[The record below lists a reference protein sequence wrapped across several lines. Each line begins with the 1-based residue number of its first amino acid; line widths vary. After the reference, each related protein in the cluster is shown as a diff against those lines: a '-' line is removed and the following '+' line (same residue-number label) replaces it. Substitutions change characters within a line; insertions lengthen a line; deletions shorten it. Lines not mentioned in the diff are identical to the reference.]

1 MRRAPS
7 ARPPRPW
14 NDACT
19 AERDRYARR
28 VLETLTGFAVV
39 GLAIVVGYIIGRI
52 DLLGSQAR
60 YVLGRLTF
68 FVLSPFLLF
77 TVLAQADAAVLFSS
91 LLPVSAI
98 AAVAIIAAYALVAR
112 FVWKRD
118 VGETVIGALSAGQVN
133 SNNIGIPLS
142 LYLLGSAAYPAPV
155 ILMQLLVFTPV
166 SLTILD
172 AVTSGRTSLWRTVAR
187 TATNP
192 IILGSALG
200 TLVSVLDVELPPIVI
215 EPAVLLANACVP
227 VLLISYGISL
237 HGQRVLGTSG
247 HRKDVLLASALKL
260 LVMPVIAWVVAE
272 FLFGLSDHEVLIVVV
287 LAALPT
293 AQNVFNYSQRYDI
306 GEAISRDT
314 VFVTTLGC
322 IPVLLAATLLLG

>member
-1 MRRAPS
+1 M
-7 ARPPRPW
+7 
-14 NDACT
+14 
-19 AERDRYARR
+19 
-28 VLETLTGFAVV
+28 V
-39 GLAIVVGYIIGRI
+39 GLAIAVGYLLGRI
-52 DLLGSQAR
+52 DLLGPHAR
-60 YVLGRLTF
+60 HVLGRLTF

-98 AAVAIIAAYALVAR
+98 AAVVIIGGYALIAR
-112 FVWKRD
+112 LVWRRSL
-118 VGETVIGALSAGQVN
+118 GETVIGALSAGQVN

-155 ILMQLLVFTPV
+155 ILLQLLVFTPI

-172 AVTSGRTSLWRTVAR
+172 TITGGRTSVWRTIGR
-187 TATNP
+187 TARNP
-192 IILGSALG
+192 IIIGSALG
-200 TLVSVLDVELPPIVI
+200 TLVSVLDIDLPPLVM
-215 EPAVLLANACVP
+215 EPALLIANACVP

-247 HRKDVLLASALKL
+247 HRRDVLLASALKL
-260 LVMPVIAWVVAE
+260 LAMPLIAWAVAE
-272 FLFGLSDHEVLIVVV
+272 FVFGLPPAEVLILVV

-314 VFVTTLGC
+314 VFITTIGC
-322 IPVLLAATLLLG
+322 IPVLFAAMLLLG

>member
-1 MRRAPS
+1 M
-7 ARPPRPW
+7 
-14 NDACT
+14 
-19 AERDRYARR
+19 
-28 VLETLTGFAVV
+28 LETLTGFAVV
-39 GLAIVVGYIIGRI
+39 GLAIAVGYLLGRI
-52 DLLGSQAR
+52 DLLGPHAR
-60 YVLGRLTF
+60 HVLGRLTF

-77 TVLAQADAAVLFSS
+77 TVLAQADARVLFSS

-98 AAVAIIAAYALVAR
+98 AAALIIGIYALMAKL
-112 FVWKRD
+112 VWKRS

-155 ILMQLLVFTPV
+155 ILMQLLVFTPI

-172 AVTSGRTSLWRTVAR
+172 TVTSGRTSVWRTFVR

-192 IILGSALG
+192 IIVGSALG
-200 TLVSVLDVELPPIVI
+200 TLVSVLDIELPPIVM
-215 EPAVLLANACVP
+215 EPATLIANACVP

-237 HGQRVLGTSG
+237 FGQRVLGTSG
-247 HRKDVLLASALKL
+247 YRKDVLLASGLKL
-260 LVMPVIAWVVAE
+260 LVMPVIAWVVAQ
-272 FLFGLSDHEVLIVVV
+272 FLFGLSAHEVLIVVV

-306 GEAISRDT
+306 GESISRDT
-314 VFVTTLGC
+314 VFITTIGC

>member
-1 MRRAPS
+1 M
-7 ARPPRPW
+7 
-14 NDACT
+14 
-19 AERDRYARR
+19 
-28 VLETLTGFAVV
+28 LETLTGFAVV
-39 GLAIVVGYIIGRI
+39 GLAIAVGYILGRI
-52 DLLGSQAR
+52 DLLGPSAR
-60 YVLGRLTF
+60 HVLGRLTF

-77 TVLAQADAAVLFSS
+77 TVLAQADARVLFSS

-98 AAVAIIAAYALVAR
+98 AAALIIGIYALMAKL
-112 FVWKRD
+112 VWKRS

-155 ILMQLLVFTPV
+155 ILMQLLVFTPI

-172 AVTSGRTSLWRTVAR
+172 TVTSGRTSVWRTFVR

-192 IILGSALG
+192 IIVGSALG
-200 TLVSVLDVELPPIVI
+200 TLVSVLDIELPPIVM
-215 EPAVLLANACVP
+215 EPATLIANACVP

-237 HGQRVLGTSG
+237 FGQRVLDSSG
-247 HRKDVLLASALKL
+247 YRKDVLLASGLKL
-260 LVMPVIAWVVAE
+260 LLMPVLAWVVAQ
-272 FLFGLSDHEVLIVVV
+272 FVFGLSAHEVLIVVV

-306 GEAISRDT
+306 GESISRDT
-314 VFVTTLGC
+314 VFITTIGC

>member
-1 MRRAPS
+1 M
-7 ARPPRPW
+7 
-14 NDACT
+14 
-19 AERDRYARR
+19 
-28 VLETLTGFAVV
+28 LETLTGFAVV
-39 GLAIVVGYIIGRI
+39 AVAIVLGWIIGRI
-52 DLLGSQAR
+52 DLLGPHAR
-60 YVLGRLTF
+60 HVLGRLIF

-77 TVLAQADAAVLFSS
+77 VVLAHADATLLFSA

-98 AAVAIIAAYALVAR
+98 AAVAVIAAHALIAGY
-112 FVWKRD
+112 VWKRP

-155 ILMQLLVFTPV
+155 ILMQLLVFTPI

-172 AVTSGRTSLWRTVAR
+172 AVTSDRVSLERTLKR

-192 IILGSALG
+192 IIIGSLLG
-200 TLVSVLDVELPPIVI
+200 TVVSVFGIRVPELVMA
-215 EPAVLLANACVP
+215 PAQLVADAAVP

-237 HGQRVLGTSG
+237 HGQRVLGTRG
-247 HRKDVLLASALKL
+247 HRRDVILATALKL
-260 LVMPVIAWVVAE
+260 LVMPLIAWAVAE
-272 FLFGLSDHEVLIVVV
+272 YVFRMSDAEVLIVVV

-293 AQNVFNYSQRYDI
+293 AQNVFNYSQRYDV

-314 VFVTTLGC
+314 VFLTTIGC
-322 IPVLLAATLLLG
+322 LPVLVLVMTLLG